1 MGIMRFAEV
10 IYGGLSPK
18 NDYKLEVSNLRIQ
31 TEGFDARYHPYP
43 PDAREPPE
51 PAAFRASKCVEKM

>member
-31 TEGFDARYHPYP
+31 TEGFDARHPPYP
-43 PDAREPPE
+43 PDAWEPP
-51 PAAFRASKCVEKM
+51 

>member
-10 IYGGLSPK
+10 IYRGLSPPK

-31 TEGFDARYHPYP
+31 TEGFDTRHPPYP
-43 PDAREPPE
+43 PDAWEPP
-51 PAAFRASKCVEKM
+51 